1 MRIDRRE
8 LEKGARG
15 IGEQKFEVDADSAPL
30 RRVYEVAREYGVPVP
45 LHFGSRHDQGP
56 DRVHKILERLKEYL
70 PGPLMLRRITCDNR
84 ARMLRLRT

>member
-30 RRVYEVAREYGVPVP
+30 RRVYEAARESGVPVL
-45 LHFGSRHDQGP
+45 LHFGSRHDQGL
-56 DRVHKILERLKEYL
+56 DRFHEILERLKEYL
-70 PGPLMLRRITCDNR
+70 PGPLMLRRITCDNG

>member
-30 RRVYEVAREYGVPVP
+30 RRVSEAARE
-45 LHFGSRHDQGP
+45 
-56 DRVHKILERLKEYL
+56 
-70 PGPLMLRRITCDNR
+70 
-84 ARMLRLRT
+84 